1 MHHSQ
6 ALAQLASRMSNKLRS
21 GSGADVFA
29 KVKALIGDMI
39 EKLNEEAE
47 ADANEKAF
55 CDKELAEANAKKE
68 ERETLIKKLST
79 KIDQAAGKS
88 AKLKEEV
95 SALQKELSDL
105 KASQI
110 QMDKMRQEE
119 NAAFVAAEAETS
131 KGLKGIKLAL
141 KTLKDYYAKADSSS
155 EGAAGGIVSLLEV
168 SESDFSKTLA
178 ELKATEESAVA
189 EYEKVTKENEI
200 EKTTKEQDVKYKTKE
215 SVALEKSAAEMK
227 GDVAGTQE
235 ELDAVLEGLKQL
247 EAWCIAKPESYA
259 ETKAKREAEI
269 AGLKEALQI
278 LDGQSS
284 LLQRSSLRGVRRH

>member
-55 CDKELAEANAKKE
+55 CDKELAEANSKKDE
-68 ERETLIKKLST
+68 KATLIKKLST
-79 KIDQAAGKS
+79 KIDQATDKS
-88 AKLKEEV
+88 ANLKQQV

-105 KASQI
+105 GASQI

-119 NAAFVAAEAETS
+119 RAAFVAAEAETS
-131 KGLKGIKLAL
+131 KGLEGIKLAL

-168 SESDFSKTLA
+168 CESDFSKTLS
-178 ELKATEESAVA
+178 ELKATEESAA
-189 EYEKVTKENEI
+189 SEYDKETKENEI
-200 EKTTKEQDVKYKTKE
+200 AKATKEQDVKYKTKE
-215 SVALEKSAAEMK
+215 SVGLEKAAAEMK
-227 GDVAGTQE
+227 SDVAGTQE

-247 EAWCIAKPESYA
+247 KARCIAKPESY
-259 ETKAKREAEI
+259 
-269 AGLKEALQI
+269 
-278 LDGQSS
+278 
-284 LLQRSSLRGVRRH
+284 V

>member
-1 MHHSQ
+1 
-6 ALAQLASRMSNKLRS
+6 MSMKLRA
-21 GSGADVFA
+21 GSSDDVFA
-29 KVKALIGDMI
+29 KVKAMIGDMI

-47 ADANEKAF
+47 ADATEKAF

-68 ERETLIKKLST
+68 EKETTIKKLST
-79 KIDQAAGKS
+79 KIDQATDKS
-88 AKLKEEV
+88 AKLKQQV

-105 KASQI
+105 EASQI

-119 NAAFVAAEAETS
+119 RAAFVAAEAETS
-131 KGLKGIKLAL
+131 KGLEGIKLAL

-168 SESDFSKTLA
+168 CESDFSKTLA
-178 ELKATEESAVA
+178 ELKATEESAAA
-189 EYEKVTKENEI
+189 EYDKETKENEI
-200 EKTTKEQDVKYKTKE
+200 ATATKEQDVKYKTKE
-215 SVALEKSAAEMK
+215 SVGLEKSAAEMK
-227 GDVAGTQE
+227 SDVAGTQE

-247 EAWCIAKPESYA
+247 KARCIAKPESYA

-269 AGLKEALQI
+269 AGLKEALEI
-278 LDGQSS
+278 LDGEAV